1 MTPAKITAH
10 KRWRKFL
17 LQNSPDDTTKTM
29 NSMTITS
36 APAEARPACRK
47 SLRQE

>member
-10 KRWRKFL
+10 KRWRKFA
-17 LQNSPDDTTKTM
+17 LQNNPDDTTKTM
-29 NSMTITS
+29 NSMTITL
-36 APAEARPACRK
+36 APVCLPASRK